1 MQRKKDTTTLA
12 TPAETGRGA
21 LRSAEPGPAA
31 GPALPGRASWGLA
44 PRALRVGPPSAALP
58 AASAVKPAALQLRC
72 AARPQAHF
80 ADGEPT
86 HSAVRGRR
94 YQAVEPGFAPRVTD
108 ARRRSCP
115 LLGLPTAGSPAPHPT
130 RWWWGPA
137 SGEEGT
143 RAALRRPG
151 LRGTSRAAGGPG
163 AERGGLE
170 SQCAPPGP
178 GPAPRPLLG
187 SPLPHPAWQ
196 RWLVNIH
203 QHPRLA
209 ATAGVFPIRP
219 QTLPWRSPL

>member
-130 RWWWGPA
+130 RWWRGRPGSGVRRGGDAGCPAPAGPA
-137 SGEEGT
+137 GNQPGCRGTRGRAWGSGEPV
-143 RAALRRPG
+143 RA
-151 LRGTSRAAGGPG
+151 S
-163 AERGGLE
+163 
-170 SQCAPPGP
+170 GP
-178 GPAPRPLLG
+178 GPRSATSPRV
-187 SPLPHPAWQ
+187 SPTP
-196 RWLVNIH
+196 
-203 QHPRLA
+203 PRLA
-209 ATAGVFPIRP
+209 EVAGKH
-219 QTLPWRSPL
+219 SPASPASSHSWCFSY